1 MARLDYGNDLATPQ
15 LQPGYTISADGF
27 GLVQIKATFRWDK
40 TYFLT
45 GEAYNNGQFAL
56 GMQFT
61 VAPYQY
67 CRMYKWDYVEEKNGV
82 ILITAEYTGID
93 PEYNVEGGRI
103 TLPQIQMVG
112 SSSAEDI
119 SHHPNFI
126 KLNCTSSGLTGI
138 LAGPPPAGGIFDD
151 SPGTN
156 PNRALWTPIV
166 ANQGALN
173 NCQFVAFLPSNS
185 AVAANINIKA
195 GVKSYYKPQATLRVL
210 LYVSADTN
218 EAAAALALT
227 KASYVGWTTNGSLF
241 NLPAEY
247 KKLALATQYPG
258 NFIYI
263 AEYEAKIN
271 RSFLITSCS
280 VERFG
285 YIYKVTADLMLS
297 GIAGWDKDIYPKVGG
312 TG

>member
-1 MARLDYGNDLATPQ
+1 MARLDYGNDLAAPQ

-45 GEAYNNGQFAL
+45 GDAYNGEFQLGKQFVV
-56 GMQFT
+56 T
-61 VAPYQY
+61 RYNY

-126 KLNCTSSGLTGI
+126 KLNCISNGLTGI

-151 SPGTN
+151 NSGTN

-185 AVAANINIKA
+185 DVAANINIKA

-247 KKLALATQYPG
+247 KKLAAATQYPG
-258 NFIYI
+258 NFTYI